1 MEELL
6 TKIGLDRFVSTFQ
19 DEDMDLEALS
29 LCEEADLKDLGLTK
43 GPRVKL
49 LRALQGIFPKT
60 LEPIPDNIEKYKSDI
75 DDLTGQLGSLSD
87 RFVSMEQQM
96 GMVEKQVASTCD
108 ELAAVVSKQNA
119 VDSRL
124 ALGVH
129 HEEPEAEGKAEG
141 TCSGELDDDEDELWE
156 QVQDLAVRLNAMQEL
171 APSRLCWN
179 ITNIAEKLSVHGPGK
194 CLRAPS
200 FALCSCIVGM
210 KLEFYPNGRNK
221 ESEDRSL
228 PEITPREHPALKEV
242 RRQARP
248 IADRISC
255 SIGICCPMGVKLQY
269 TLQIGRT
276 QKFDSCHVD
285 WSTAFHDFRMR
296 WKEELENDESL
307 LIVLTAVRVHN
318 KRLKVKGD
326 TVWVQS
332 E

>member
-6 TKIGLDRFVSTFQ
+6 TKIGLDRFIATFKE
-19 DEDMDLEALS
+19 EDMDLEALS
-29 LCEEADLKDLGLTK
+29 LCEEADLKDLGLGK

-49 LRALQGIFPKT
+49 SRALQGIFPK
-60 LEPIPDNIEKYKSDI
+60 EPMLDDSDKYKSHF
-75 DDLTGQLGSLSD
+75 DDFTGQLGSLSD
-87 RFVSMEQQM
+87 RLISMEQQM
-96 GMVEKQVASTCD
+96 GTAQKQINSTCE
-108 ELAAVVSKQNA
+108 ELAAVVSKQNM

-129 HEEPEAEGKAEG
+129 HDEPEAEGKAEG
-141 TCSGELDDDEDELWE
+141 TSSAELDDDDDDELWE
-156 QVQDLAVRLNAMQEL
+156 QVQDLAVRLNAMQEI

-179 ITNIAEKLSVHGPGK
+179 ISNIADKLATHGPGK

-210 KLEFYPNGRNK
+210 KLEFYPNGRTK
-221 ESEDRSL
+221 EADERSL

-242 RRQARP
+242 RRQSRP
-248 IADRISC
+248 PADRISC

-276 QKFDSCHVD
+276 QKFESCHVD
-285 WSTAFHDFRMR
+285 WTTGYHDFRIR

-332 E
+332 D